1 MEKVKWT
8 TYELIK
14 QEKIDN
20 TIDETLDFSD
30 YIEGTDIYRISP
42 VQVKGDFEIYDA
54 EEFVFYLDIKCTL
67 YLPDARTL
75 EEIPYEIDLSVE
87 EGFST
92 FEDEE
97 NHKIEGITIDLLPII
112 WSNII
117 LEKPIRVV
125 KDETK
130 EFDFGNTE
138 VESDDI
144 NPAFAKLKN
153 NKK

>member
-1 MEKVKWT
+1 MKWT
-8 TYELIK
+8 IYELIK

-20 TIDETLDFSD
+20 KIDEILDLSE
-30 YIEGTDIYRISP
+30 YIEGTDIIRISP
-42 VQVKGDFEIYDA
+42 VHVSGDFEIYDS
-54 EEFVFYLDIKCTL
+54 EEFVFYLDISCTL

-75 EEIPYEIDLSVE
+75 EEIPFSIDLSVE

-92 FEDEE
+92 VEDEE

-117 LEKPIRVV
+117 LEKPIRIV
-125 KDETK
+125 KDEDAD
-130 EFDFGNTE
+130 FDLGNTE
-138 VESDDI
+138 FETDDV
-144 NPAFAKLKN
+144 NPAFANLKN